1 MHEVLLYLT
10 YFLLCKGKDSLDVC
24 GTFSDKGDNPVNN
37 PNKYSTKGDNRL
49 SRDRQ
54 HIITRLTTT
63 DNRKCFENPVRI
75 CIF

>member
-1 MHEVLLYLT
+1 MRYYYTLHIFYSAKVKT
-10 YFLLCKGKDSLDVC
+10 VWMFC

-37 PNKYSTKGDNRL
+37 PNKYYAKGDNRL

-54 HIITRLTTT
+54 HIITRLPTT